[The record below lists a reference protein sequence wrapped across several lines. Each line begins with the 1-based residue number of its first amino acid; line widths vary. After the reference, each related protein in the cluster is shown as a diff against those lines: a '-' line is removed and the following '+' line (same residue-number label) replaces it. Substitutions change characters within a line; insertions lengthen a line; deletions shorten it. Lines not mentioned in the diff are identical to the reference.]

1 MRNMRRAG
9 GAQTQKIHGT
19 RYRLS
24 QGRTACRAAFASAG
38 LFALSAVVTGCAATA
53 PTPKQQLT
61 VAYHDLDQRQ
71 YDSAYLKA
79 AAVLRKQPAGARG
92 SAEALYLE
100 GRVAEAK
107 AEQAGTA
114 GKTDD
119 ARSQLTTAANLYL
132 RALSQSPVPSL
143 EGLCRCGLANAA
155 FYLDDYPTAVR
166 EWGLAFPLVERPE
179 DKAWVLYR
187 VGLCQQRLGWFEMA
201 DRSFSRLQ
209 KEFAA
214 SEPAAKAAPRIGQ
227 RAFYLQVGVYSSA
240 RNAEAEVTRIRA
252 QRLAATRTKDPTTGR
267 QIVRAGPYTTYI
279 EARAAQAQ
287 LAKAYPDA
295 IVIP

>member
-9 GAQTQKIHGT
+9 SAATQRIDGT
-19 RYRLS
+19 WYRLP
-24 QGRTACRAAFASAG
+24 QARTARRAAFASAG
-38 LFALSAVVTGCAATA
+38 LFAISAVVTGCAAPA

-79 AAVLRKQPAGARG
+79 DAVLRKQPAGPG

-119 ARSQLTTAANLYL
+119 ARTQLTTAANLYL

-201 DRSFSRLQ
+201 DRSFNRLQ

-214 SEPAAKAAPRIGQ
+214 YEPATKAAPRIGQ
-227 RAFYLQVGVYSSA
+227 RAFYLQVGVYSSVK
-240 RNAEAEVTRIRA
+240 NAEAEVTRIRA
-252 QRLAATRTKDPTTGR
+252 QRLAATRTKDPATGR
-267 QIVRAGPYTTYI
+267 QTVRAGPYTTYI